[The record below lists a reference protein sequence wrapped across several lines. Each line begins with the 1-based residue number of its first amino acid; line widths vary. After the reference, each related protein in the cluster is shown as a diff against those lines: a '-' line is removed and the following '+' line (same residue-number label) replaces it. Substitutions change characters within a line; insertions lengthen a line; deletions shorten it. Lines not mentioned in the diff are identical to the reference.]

1 MNNTQMNLNKNK
13 FNSDVQKYAMSAFD
27 DIICRV
33 RRSNL
38 NFQLQLSPFSA
49 VISLKKSVVK
59 NSEGVQI
66 IPEPK
71 EIKANN
77 DALQRSY
84 AEATEKLE
92 AAGKKILSLEDQLA
106 ELSRTQKETNKSK
119 KDICDPKELIF
130 SNFQNFDSIS
140 DLKNNNMALQ
150 SIVNDLETRCF
161 RLQKENCELKKA
173 LMSSKND
180 CEEKLHSLDD
190 LKKELDSSRNAQEL
204 ILEEIELLEILV
216 DQNFRIPCHLDISS
230 PLLFVSLHKFRC
242 VPEFLLEPLLFHL
255 GI

>member
-13 FNSDVQKYAMSAFD
+13 FNSDVQKYAMSVFD

-71 EIKANN
+71 EIEANN

-106 ELSRTQKETNKSK
+106 ELSRTQKEPKNSK

-130 SNFQNFDSIS
+130 SNFKNFDPIS
-140 DLKNNNMALQ
+140 DLKNNNMALE

-161 RLQKENCELKKA
+161 KLQDQNCELKKA
-173 LMSSKND
+173 LKSSKDD
-180 CEEKLHSLDD
+180 CEGKQRSLED
-190 LKKELDSSRNAQEL
+190 LEKELDSNRNTQET
-204 ILEEIELLEILV
+204 EKVYERQRKNV
-216 DQNFRIPCHLDISS
+216 QKS
-230 PLLFVSLHKFRC
+230 
-242 VPEFLLEPLLFHL
+242 
-255 GI
+255 

>member
-59 NSEGVQI
+59 NSDGVQI

-71 EIKANN
+71 EIEADN

-84 AEATEKLE
+84 ADATEKLE
-92 AAGKKILSLEDQLA
+92 AA
-106 ELSRTQKETNKSK
+106 
-119 KDICDPKELIF
+119 
-130 SNFQNFDSIS
+130 
-140 DLKNNNMALQ
+140 AL
-150 SIVNDLETRCF
+150 
-161 RLQKENCELKKA
+161 
-173 LMSSKND
+173 
-180 CEEKLHSLDD
+180 
-190 LKKELDSSRNAQEL
+190 
-204 ILEEIELLEILV
+204 
-216 DQNFRIPCHLDISS
+216 
-230 PLLFVSLHKFRC
+230 
-242 VPEFLLEPLLFHL
+242 
-255 GI
+255 